1 MLIGYARVSTQDQTL
16 NLQKDALEKIG
27 CNKIFTD
34 TASGAK
40 AERIGLEEAL
50 EYVREGDTLV
60 VWRLD
65 RLGRSLKHLIETIT
79 ELNNRKIGFKSIQE
93 NIDTTTSGGKLVF
106 HIFGALA
113 EFERDI
119 IRERTQAGLT
129 AARARGRLGG
139 RPKAHKLRGYSLPV
153 SRSSTNFWGGII
165 CVPPYSFN
173 SSRSSSLEPT
183 LFRIF
188 LCFGWYCHCDN

>member
-1 MLIGYARVSTQDQTL
+1 MNIGYARVSTQDQTL
-16 NLQKDALEKIG
+16 ALQKDALEKIG
-27 CNKIFTD
+27 CKKIFTD
-34 TASGAK
+34 TASGTK
-40 AERIGLEEAL
+40 AERKGLDEAL

-79 ELNNRKIGFKSIQE
+79 KLNNRKIGFKSIQE

-119 IRERTQAGLT
+119 IRERTYAGLQ
-129 AARARGRLGG
+129 AARARGRKGG
-139 RPKAHKLRGYSLPV
+139 RPKSLTEKKAGMARELYNNKNNSISEICKTLNISRITLYRYIKLESAN
-153 SRSSTNFWGGII
+153 STGTW
-165 CVPPYSFN
+165 
-173 SSRSSSLEPT
+173 
-183 LFRIF
+183 
-188 LCFGWYCHCDN
+188 

>member
-1 MLIGYARVSTQDQTL
+1 MNIGYARVSTQDQTL
-16 NLQKDALEKIG
+16 ALQKDALEKIG
-27 CNKIFTD
+27 CKKIFTD

-40 AERIGLEEAL
+40 QERKGLDEVL

-119 IRERTQAGLT
+119 IRERTNAGLQ
-129 AARARGRLGG
+129 AARARGRKGG
-139 RPKAHKLRGYSLPV
+139 RPKALTPKKAQMVQDLYRNKENSIDEICKTLNISRTTLYRYIKTDAVKL
-153 SRSSTNFWGGII
+153 
-165 CVPPYSFN
+165 
-173 SSRSSSLEPT
+173 
-183 LFRIF
+183 
-188 LCFGWYCHCDN
+188 

>member
-1 MLIGYARVSTQDQTL
+1 VCMLIGYARVSTQDQTL
-16 NLQKDALEKIG
+16 ALQKDALEKLG

-93 NIDTTTSGGKLVF
+93 SIDTTTSGGKLIF

-139 RPKAHKLRGYSLPV
+139 RPKSLTGKKTAMAQALYNDKNNTIDEICKTLNI
-153 SRSSTNFWGGII
+153 SRA
-165 CVPPYSFN
+165 
-173 SSRSSSLEPT
+173 T
-183 LFRIF
+183 LYRYIKVR
-188 LCFGWYCHCDN
+188 

>member
-27 CNKIFTD
+27 CEKIFTD

-40 AERIGLEEAL
+40 AERKGLEDAL
-50 EYVREGDTLV
+50 EYVREGDILV

-79 ELNNRKIGFKSIQE
+79 ELNNRNIGFKSLTE

-119 IRERTQAGLT
+119 IRERTQAGLL
-129 AARARGRLGG
+129 AARARGRKGG
-139 RPKAHKLRGYSLPV
+139 RPKALTPKKAKMVQDLYRNKENSIDEICKALNISRTTLYRYIKV
-153 SRSSTNFWGGII
+153 SSQ
-165 CVPPYSFN
+165 
-173 SSRSSSLEPT
+173 SR
-183 LFRIF
+183 
-188 LCFGWYCHCDN
+188 NA

>member
-27 CNKIFTD
+27 CSKIFTD
-34 TASGAK
+34 TISGSTT
-40 AERIGLEEAL
+40 ERKGLDQAL
-50 EYVREGDTLV
+50 TYVREGDTLV

-79 ELNNRKIGFKSIQE
+79 HLNNRKIGFMSITE
-93 NIDTTTSGGKLVF
+93 NIDTTTSGGKLIF

-119 IRERTQAGLT
+119 IRERTNAGLQ

-139 RPKAHKLRGYSLPV
+139 RPKSTSLDTPKKV
-153 SRSSTNFWGGII
+153 AIAQALYNDKTN
-165 CVPPYSFN
+165 
-173 SSRSSSLEPT
+173 
-183 LFRIF
+183 
-188 LCFGWYCHCDN
+188 

>member
-16 NLQKDALEKIG
+16 ALQQDALEKAG
-27 CNKIFTD
+27 CEKIYTD

-40 AERIGLEEAL
+40 AERKGLEEAL
-50 EYVREGDTLV
+50 SFARKGDTLV

-65 RLGRSLKHLIETIT
+65 RLGRSLQHLIETIKD
-79 ELNNRKIGFKSIQE
+79 LDKRKVGFKSITE

-119 IRERTQAGLT
+119 IRGRTNAGLQ
-129 AARARGRLGG
+129 AARERGKRGG
-139 RPKAHKLRGYSLPV
+139 RPKALTPKKLEMLQSLYADKSNSIEDICKTFNISRKTFYRYAKV
-153 SRSSTNFWGGII
+153 SQAKAK
-165 CVPPYSFN
+165 
-173 SSRSSSLEPT
+173 
-183 LFRIF
+183 
-188 LCFGWYCHCDN
+188 

>member
-1 MLIGYARVSTQDQTL
+1 MLIGYARVSTQDQTI

-27 CNKIFTD
+27 CSKIFTD
-34 TASGAK
+34 VISGAK
-40 AERIGLEEAL
+40 EERKGLREAI

-79 ELNNRKIGFKSIQE
+79 KLNNRKIGFKSITE

-119 IRERTQAGLT
+119 IRERTNAGLQ

-139 RPKAHKLRGYSLPV
+139 RPKAKSLDTQKKIQMAQSLYDNRNNTIEEICKTLNV
-153 SRSSTNFWGGII
+153 SRATLYRYIQTEKTSTTKG
-165 CVPPYSFN
+165 
-173 SSRSSSLEPT
+173 
-183 LFRIF
+183 
-188 LCFGWYCHCDN
+188 

>member
-16 NLQKDALEKIG
+16 HLQKDALEKIG
-27 CNKIFTD
+27 CTKIFTD
-34 TASGAK
+34 TASGATT
-40 AERIGLEEAL
+40 ERKGLEEAL

-79 ELNNRKIGFKSIQE
+79 KLNNRKIGFKSIQE
-93 NIDTTTSGGKLVF
+93 NIDTTTSGGKLIF

-119 IRERTQAGLT
+119 IKERTKAGLQ
-129 AARARGRLGG
+129 AARTRGRLGG
-139 RPKAHKLRGYSLPV
+139 RPKAKTLDTPKKVALAQSLYDNKNNTIDEICGTLAI
-153 SRSSTNFWGGII
+153 SRA
-165 CVPPYSFN
+165 
-173 SSRSSSLEPT
+173 T
-183 LFRIF
+183 LYRYIKTK
-188 LCFGWYCHCDN
+188 

>member
-27 CNKIFTD
+27 CVKIFTD
-34 TASGAK
+34 TISGA
-40 AERIGLEEAL
+40 ATERKGLDEAL
-50 EYVREGDTLV
+50 EYVRAGDTLV

-79 ELNNRKIGFKSIQE
+79 ALNNRKSGFKSITE
-93 NIDTTTSGGKLVF
+93 NIDTTTSGGKLIF

-119 IRERTQAGLT
+119 ISERTNAGLQ

-139 RPKAHKLRGYSLPV
+139 RPKAKTLDTSKKVTLAQSLFDNKNNTIDEICKTLNI
-153 SRSSTNFWGGII
+153 SRS
-165 CVPPYSFN
+165 
-173 SSRSSSLEPT
+173 T
-183 LFRIF
+183 LYRYIQVEKQK
-188 LCFGWYCHCDN
+188 

>member
-1 MLIGYARVSTQDQTL
+1 MFIGYARVSTQDQTL
-16 NLQKDALEKIG
+16 NLQKDALEKLG
-27 CNKIFTD
+27 CTKVFTD

-40 AERIGLEEAL
+40 ADRIGLEEAL

-79 ELNNRKIGFKSIQE
+79 ELNNRKIGFKSLTE

-119 IRERTQAGLT
+119 IRERTNAGLL
-129 AARARGRLGG
+129 AARARGRKGG
-139 RPKAHKLRGYSLPV
+139 RPKALTEKKVAMLQALYNDKNNSITEICRTLNISRATLYRYIKTGEEKLSG
-153 SRSSTNFWGGII
+153 
-165 CVPPYSFN
+165 
-173 SSRSSSLEPT
+173 
-183 LFRIF
+183 
-188 LCFGWYCHCDN
+188 

>member
-16 NLQKDALEKIG
+16 NLQKDALEKLG

-65 RLGRSLKHLIETIT
+65 RLGRSLKHLIETISQ
-79 ELNNRKIGFKSIQE
+79 LDNRKIGFKSLTE
-93 NIDTTTSGGKLVF
+93 NIDTTTSGGKLIF

-113 EFERDI
+113 EFERNLT
-119 IRERTQAGLT
+119 RERTNAGLQ
-129 AARARGRLGG
+129 AARARGRKGG
-139 RPKAHKLRGYSLPV
+139 RPKSLTGKKTAMAQALYNDKNNTV
-153 SRSSTNFWGGII
+153 DEICKTLNISRATLYRYIKIGG
-165 CVPPYSFN
+165 
-173 SSRSSSLEPT
+173 
-183 LFRIF
+183 
-188 LCFGWYCHCDN
+188 

>member
-1 MLIGYARVSTQDQTL
+1 MNIGYARVSTQDQTL
-16 NLQKDALEKIG
+16 NLQKDALEKLG

-40 AERIGLEEAL
+40 AERNGLEEAL

-79 ELNNRKIGFKSIQE
+79 KLNNRNIGFKSITE

-119 IRERTQAGLT
+119 ILERTNAGLT
-129 AARARGRLGG
+129 LQR
-139 RPKAHKLRGYSLPV
+139 H
-153 SRSSTNFWGGII
+153 F
-165 CVPPYSFN
+165 
-173 SSRSSSLEPT
+173 
-183 LFRIF
+183 
-188 LCFGWYCHCDN
+188 

>member
-16 NLQKDALEKIG
+16 DLQKDALEKLG
-27 CNKIFTD
+27 CTKIFTD

-40 AERIGLEEAL
+40 AERIGLDEAMSHL
-50 EYVREGDTLV
+50 REGDTLV

-65 RLGRSLKHLIETIT
+65 RLGRSLRHLIETIT
-79 ELNNRKIGFKSIQE
+79 RLNNRGIGFKSITE
-93 NIDTTTSGGKLVF
+93 SIDTTTSGGKLIF

-129 AARARGRLGG
+129 AARARGRKGG
-139 RPKAHKLRGYSLPV
+139 RPKALTPKKAQMAQALYKDKNNTIDEICRTLNI
-153 SRSSTNFWGGII
+153 SRATLYRYIKTGGTNSVDRTRQGR
-165 CVPPYSFN
+165 V
-173 SSRSSSLEPT
+173 
-183 LFRIF
+183 
-188 LCFGWYCHCDN
+188 